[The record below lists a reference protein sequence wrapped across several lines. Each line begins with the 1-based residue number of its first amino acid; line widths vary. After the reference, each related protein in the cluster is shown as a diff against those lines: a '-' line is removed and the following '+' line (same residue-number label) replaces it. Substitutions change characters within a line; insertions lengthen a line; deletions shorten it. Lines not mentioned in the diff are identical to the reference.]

1 MALTKT
7 DITDMISQSA
17 RMTGKE
23 AKAVV
28 DSVFDLIKD
37 ELTKGNPVKI
47 SGFGKWNVK
56 SKHARIG
63 RNPQTGEELEIAAR
77 NVLTFKSSN
86 VMREAVN
93 YKK

>member
-17 RMTGKE
+17 GMSRKE

-28 DSVFDLIKD
+28 NSVFDLIKD

-63 RNPQTGEELEIAAR
+63 RNPQTGETLQIEAR

-93 YKK
+93 DKK